1 MFLLE
6 DTNNRS
12 KVDFFQNLNQDPR
25 KNQTSQR
32 TLQDQ
37 LTVMAAVDIKRKNC
51 NECFDSIQKKRE
63 EKKKGNNPVP
73 YKPRHCHCEQL
84 NPEEGLVCDCSGG
97 KPYRRYKSSLKDQQ
111 DNKSV
116 TDAIRSER
124 KELDEKKSNDDLMK
138 EVTKFRK
145 KVRMEKMNKEKSAKG
160 QPTKTS
166 KTNAGSTKRTTSAS
180 TSNLPLAKFLKPD
193 YF

>member
-1 MFLLE
+1 
-6 DTNNRS
+6 
-12 KVDFFQNLNQDPR
+12 
-25 KNQTSQR
+25 
-32 TLQDQ
+32 
-37 LTVMAAVDIKRKNC
+37 MAAVDIKKNC

-145 KVRMEKMNKEKSAKG
+145 KVRMEKKKKNQLKVNLQKPQKLMLEVQKELLLLVQAICLWL
-160 QPTKTS
+160 
-166 KTNAGSTKRTTSAS
+166 N
-180 TSNLPLAKFLKPD
+180 F
-193 YF
+193 